1 MSTAISPTDGYEDD
15 GERLDADLD
24 GPSTATRHRGVFG
37 ENYGALRQVGW
48 TGVLALPPGRKTPP
62 PGAKSKPLYRS

>member
-37 ENYGALRQVGW
+37 ENYGALR
-48 TGVLALPPGRKTPP
+48 
-62 PGAKSKPLYRS
+62 